1 MSPSQ
6 IPSQTPSQTVG
17 PFFAYGLTA
26 RQYAYPG
33 AQVADAIVA
42 DETVPGPRI
51 RIDGRVL
58 DGAGIAVP
66 DALVE
71 IWQAGSDGRYA
82 ADARGNSGFRGFGRQ
97 GTGTDPDCRFVFT
110 TVKPGSIGGDH
121 APHVNVI
128 VFMRGL
134 LSHLYTRLYFDDEAA
149 ANARDPVL
157 ALVPAARRRTLLARR
172 ESVAGETVYRFDI
185 CLQGPDETVFF
196 DV

>member
-6 IPSQTPSQTVG
+6 ESSQTPSQTIG

-33 AQVADAIVA
+33 AQVTDAIVA

-51 RIDGRVL
+51 RIEGRVL

-71 IWQAGSDGRYA
+71 IWQAGPDGRYA
-82 ADARGNSGFRGFGRQ
+82 ADARGNSGFSGFGRQ
-97 GTGTDPDCRFVFT
+97 GTGTDPECRFSFV
-110 TVKPGSIGGDH
+110 TVKPGSVGAEH

-134 LSHLYTRLYFDDEAA
+134 LSHLYTRLYFDDEAS
-149 ANARDPVL
+149 ANARDPIL
-157 ALVPAARRRTLLARR
+157 ALVPADRRHTLLARR
-172 ESVAGETVYRFDI
+172 EPVAGETVYRFDI
-185 CLQGPDETVFF
+185 RLQGPEETVFF